1 MIIRSNGTLIQ
12 RSNPLPITVV
22 RDPLPDKN
30 ALIVGKFTIS
40 IDAIIR

>member
-1 MIIRSNGTLIQ
+1 MIIRNNVTLIQ
-12 RSNPLPITVV
+12 RSNPLPITIV

-30 ALIVGKFTIS
+30 SLIVGKFTIS

>member
-1 MIIRSNGTLIQ
+1 MIIRNNVTLIQ
-12 RSNPLPITVV
+12 RSNLLPITVV